1 MPAIITTTSAQHR
14 KRDHDNTPLTHAHTH
29 GDNQSSSDVNE
40 DIMAFYQAKEELL
53 KRRGQGQ
60 GGGAAR

>member
-1 MPAIITTTSAQHR
+1 MPSIITTTSAQHR
-14 KRDHDNTPLTHAHTH
+14 KREHDNIPHVN
-29 GDNQSSSDVNE
+29 GDHQSSSDVNE

-53 KRRGQGQ
+53 KRRGQGG